1 MSSGPGGGAG
11 ADQPFVSKTR
21 PEPDVSCRTTP
32 GGAGRHTPRIDWAFR
47 PHSRVAL
54 FVAVLL
60 SQAAVLLGGEL
71 LADFWLR
78 TESDIALLW
87 ADRLLI
93 FRLSVALG
101 VFMLTAVILFLASRR
116 YHDTIERAN
125 SELQREVAIQ
135 VRDGLARRNALIFG
149 LAKLADYRDTDTGAH
164 LERIGLYARL
174 LARELRSDHDCIDD
188 SWIERLSLASS
199 LHDIGKVGI
208 PDRILLKPGRLTD
221 AERAEMEQHTLI
233 GADTLIAIRQKLGP
247 DAFIDMGVE
256 IALQHHEKW
265 DGTGYPFGLAG
276 EDISLAARIV
286 AMADFYDAVT
296 SKRVYKD
303 AMSHER
309 THDLILS
316 LRGTHFDPGVVDA
329 YLACATRF
337 DTIRRRACAEL
348 TNSSP
353 DADRLARMAR
363 AFMDENAP
371 MPMAA

>member
-1 MSSGPGGGAG
+1 LSGVPERAG
-11 ADQPFVSKTR
+11 VADHRSVDTNT
-21 PEPDVSCRTTP
+21 PDRE
-32 GGAGRHTPRIDWAFR
+32 GAGRGGRGASRPSPRIDWAFR
-47 PHSRVAL
+47 PNSRVAL

-71 LADFWLR
+71 LADYWLR
-78 TESDIALLW
+78 TESQIAQVW

-116 YHDTIERAN
+116 YHDTVERAN
-125 SELQREVAIQ
+125 TELQREVACQ
-135 VRDGLARRNALIFG
+135 VREGLAKRNALIFG

-174 LARELRSDHDCIDD
+174 LAKRLRPSHACIDE
-188 SWIERLSLASS
+188 SWIERLALASS

-208 PDRILLKPGRLTD
+208 PDRILLKPGRLND
-221 AERAEMEQHTLI
+221 EERAEMEKHTLI

-276 EDISLAARIV
+276 DDISLAARIV

-303 AMSHER
+303 AMSHEA
-309 THDLILS
+309 THDLIVS
-316 LRGTHFDPGVVDA
+316 LRGTHFDPEIVDA
-329 YLACATRF
+329 FLDCSKRF

-348 TNSSP
+348 SQGAP
-353 DADRLARMAR
+353 DSEQLAVMAR

-371 MPMAA
+371 LRLAA

>member
-1 MSSGPGGGAG
+1 MTA
-11 ADQPFVSKTR
+11 AT
-21 PEPDVSCRTTP
+21 PDRDTQSRQD
-32 GGAGRHTPRIDWAFR
+32 AGRVAPRIDWAFR
-47 PHSRVAL
+47 PNSRAAL

-60 SQAAVLLGGEL
+60 AQAAVLLGGEL
-71 LADFWLR
+71 LADYWLR
-78 TESDIALLW
+78 TETALAPIW

-101 VFMLTAVILFLASRR
+101 VFMLTAVILFMASRR
-116 YHDTIERAN
+116 YHDTVERAN
-125 SELQREVAIQ
+125 AELQREVACQ
-135 VRDGLARRNALIFG
+135 VREGLAKRNALIFG

-174 LARELRSDHDCIDD
+174 LAKQLRPRHDCIDD

-208 PDRILLKPGRLTD
+208 PDRILLKPGRLTPE
-221 AERAEMEQHTLI
+221 ERAEMEKHTLI

-303 AMSHER
+303 AMSHEE
-309 THDLILS
+309 TLDLIVS
-316 LRGTHFDPGVVDA
+316 LRGTHFDPDVVDA
-329 YLACATRF
+329 FLECARRF
-337 DTIRRRACAEL
+337 DTIRRRACLEL
-348 TNSSP
+348 TQIGP
-353 DADRLARMAR
+353 DVDQLARMAR

-371 MPMAA
+371 LRIAA

>member
-1 MSSGPGGGAG
+1 M
-11 ADQPFVSKTR
+11 
-21 PEPDVSCRTTP
+21 SCRTTP